1 MIVKE
6 SFENNTI
13 KPDFT
18 RSMFDTVAEMKAV
31 SKKTMPYVYIATCK
45 ETGKAYIYNKSA
57 DIDETLGLWREL
69 GAGNTSS
76 GSGSD
81 SGSGSGSGSDSGSGI
96 SVDEVKVLIK
106 SAMAHTMYQFDT
118 LPDGNIDGIEFK
130 IGDRAY
136 QGSDKKIY
144 VVEDEYNGSISWA
157 LEGETSG
164 GGSSG
169 GGSSGGGGSNPSEPS
184 EPSTEYTLYYGY
196 INGSLPTTNK
206 VTDEGFTINADV
218 LKALSSKTITSK
230 SNSITYTAT
239 ETEDNAPG
247 QSFPTYAYP
256 ASLGEITK
264 YTNSVGTFNVAD
276 SYTRFDVDVD
286 GTAYYA
292 YVQTKGHAPMAGDTF
307 DFTYA

>member
-1 MIVKE
+1 MIVAE
-6 SFENNTI
+6 SFENSTI
-13 KPDFT
+13 NPDFT
-18 RSMFDTVAEMKAV
+18 RSMFNTVAEMKTV

-45 ETGKAYIYNKSA
+45 ETGKAYIYNKNNE
-57 DIDETLGLWREL
+57 IDETLGLWREL
-69 GAGNTSS
+69 GAENTS
-76 GSGSD
+76 
-81 SGSGSGSGSDSGSGI
+81 SGSGSDSGSGI
-96 SVDEVKVLIK
+96 SVDEVKNLIK
-106 SAMAHTMYQFDT
+106 AAMAHTMYQFDT
-118 LPDGNIDGIEFK
+118 LPDENIDGIEFK

-144 VVEDEYNGSISWA
+144 VVEDEYDGSISWA
-157 LEGETSG
+157 LESET
-164 GGSSG
+164 SG

-184 EPSTEYTLYYGY
+184 EPSTKYTLYYGY
-196 INGSLPTTNK
+196 INGSLSTTEK

-239 ETEDNAPG
+239 ETEDNALG

-276 SYTRFDVDVD
+276 SYTKFDVNVD

>member
-13 KPDFT
+13 NPDFT
-18 RSMFDTVAEMKAV
+18 RSMFNTVAEMKAV
-31 SKKTMPYVYIATCK
+31 PKKTMPYVYIATCK
-45 ETGKAYIYNKSA
+45 ETGKAYIYNKNNE
-57 DIDETLGLWREL
+57 IDETLGLWREL
-69 GAGNTSS
+69 GAGNTSG

-81 SGSGSGSGSDSGSGI
+81 SGSGSGSDSGSGNGI
-96 SVDEVKVLIK
+96 SVDEVKNLIK
-106 SAMAHTMYQFDT
+106 AAMAHTMYQFDT
-118 LPDGNIDGIEFK
+118 LPNENIDGIEFK

-144 VVEDEYNGSISWA
+144 VVEDEYDGSISWA

-169 GGSSGGGGSNPSEPS
+169 GGGSNPSEPSEPS

-196 INGSLPTTNK
+196 INGSLSTTEK

-239 ETEDNAPG
+239 DTEENALG

>member
-1 MIVKE
+1 MAL
-6 SFENNTI
+6 SFSDNIGYSGSRNNFERDYYATI
-13 KPDFT
+13 AD
-18 RSMFDTVAEMKAV
+18 MVAV
-31 SKKTMPYVYIATCK
+31 KKTKMPTMFIAMCG
-45 ETGKAYIYNKSA
+45 ETGKAYLYNKSNEV
-57 DIDETLGLWREL
+57 DETLGLWREV

-76 GSGSD
+76 GSG
-81 SGSGSGSGSDSGSGI
+81 I
-96 SVDEVKVLIK
+96 SADEVKALIK
-106 SAMAHTMYQFDT
+106 AAMAHTMYQFDT

-144 VVEDEYNGSISWA
+144 VVEDEYDGSISWA
-157 LEGETSG
+157 LESET
-164 GGSSG
+164 SG

-230 SNSITYTAT
+230 SNSITYAAT
-239 ETEDNAPG
+239 ETEENALG

-264 YTNSVGTFNVAD
+264 YTNSVGTFNVVD

-292 YVQTKGHAPMAGDTF
+292 YVQTEGHAPMVGDTF

>member
-6 SFENNTI
+6 SFENSTI
-13 KPDFT
+13 NPDFT
-18 RSMFDTVAEMKAV
+18 RSMFNTVAEMKAV
-31 SKKTMPYVYIATCK
+31 PKKTMPYVYIATCK
-45 ETGKAYIYNKSA
+45 ETGKAYIYNKNNE
-57 DIDETLGLWREL
+57 IDETLGLWREL
-69 GAGNTSS
+69 GSGNTSS
-76 GSGSD
+76 GSGS
-81 SGSGSGSGSDSGSGI
+81 GSGSGI
-96 SVDEVKVLIK
+96 SADEVKVLIK
-106 SAMAHTMYQFDT
+106 AAMAHTMYQFDT

-169 GGSSGGGGSNPSEPS
+169 GGDSNPSEPS
-184 EPSTEYTLYYGY
+184 EPSTTYTLYYGY
-196 INGSLPTTNK
+196 INGSLPTTEK

-239 ETEDNAPG
+239 EAEDNALG

-264 YTNSVGTFNVAD
+264 YTNSVGTFNVVD
-276 SYTRFDVDVD
+276 SYTRFDIDVD

-292 YVQTKGHAPMAGDTF
+292 YVQTKGHAPMTGDTF

>member
-6 SFENNTI
+6 SFENSTI
-13 KPDFT
+13 NPDFT
-18 RSMFDTVAEMKAV
+18 RSMFNTVAEMKAV
-31 SKKTMPYVYIATCK
+31 PKKTMPYLYIATCK
-45 ETGKAYIYNKSA
+45 ETGKAYIYNKNNE
-57 DIDETLGLWREL
+57 IDETLGLWREL
-69 GAGNTSS
+69 GSGNTSS
-76 GSGSD
+76 GSGS
-81 SGSGSGSGSDSGSGI
+81 GSGSGI
-96 SVDEVKVLIK
+96 SVEEVKVLIK
-106 SAMAHTMYQFDT
+106 AAMAHTMYQFDT

-169 GGSSGGGGSNPSEPS
+169 GGGSNPSEPS
-184 EPSTEYTLYYGY
+184 EPSTTYTLYYGY
-196 INGSLPTTNK
+196 INGSLSTTEK

-218 LKALSSKTITSK
+218 LKSLSSKTITSK

-264 YTNSVGTFNVAD
+264 YTNSVGTFNVVD
-276 SYTRFDVDVD
+276 SYTRFDIDVD

-292 YVQTKGHAPMAGDTF
+292 YVQTKGHAPMTGDTF

>member
-6 SFENNTI
+6 SFENSTI
-13 KPDFT
+13 NPDFK
-18 RSMFDTVAEMKAV
+18 RSMFNTVAEMKAV
-31 SKKTMPYVYIATCK
+31 PKKTMPYVYIATCK

-57 DIDETLGLWREL
+57 DMDETLGLWREL

-81 SGSGSGSGSDSGSGI
+81 SGSGI
-96 SVDEVKVLIK
+96 SVDEVKELIK
-106 SAMAHTMYQFDT
+106 AAMAHTMYQFDT
-118 LPDGNIDGIEFK
+118 LPDENIDGIEFK

-144 VVEDEYNGSISWA
+144 VVEDKYDGSISWA
-157 LEGETSG
+157 LESEI
-164 GGSSG
+164 SG

-184 EPSTEYTLYYGY
+184 EPSTKYTLYYGY
-196 INGSLPTTNK
+196 INGSLSTTEK

-239 ETEDNAPG
+239 DTEENALG

-276 SYTRFDVDVD
+276 SYTRFDVNVD

>member
-6 SFENNTI
+6 SLENNTI
-13 KPDFT
+13 NPDFT
-18 RSMFDTVAEMKAV
+18 RSMFKTIAEMKAV
-31 SKKTMPYVYIATCK
+31 PKKSMPYVYIATCK

-81 SGSGSGSGSDSGSGI
+81 SGSGI
-96 SVDEVKVLIK
+96 SVDEVKNLIK
-106 SAMAHTMYQFDT
+106 AAMTHTMYQFDT

-144 VVEDEYNGSISWA
+144 VVEDEYDGSISWA
-157 LEGETSG
+157 LESETSG

-169 GGSSGGGGSNPSEPS
+169 GGSSGGGGTNPSEPS
-184 EPSTEYTLYYGY
+184 EPSTKYTLYYGY
-196 INGSLPTTNK
+196 INGSLPTTEK

-239 ETEDNAPG
+239 ETEDSALG

-276 SYTRFDVDVD
+276 SYTRFDIDVD

>member
-6 SFENNTI
+6 SFENSTI
-13 KPDFT
+13 NPDFT
-18 RSMFDTVAEMKAV
+18 RSMFNTVAEMKAV
-31 SKKTMPYVYIATCK
+31 PKKSMPYVYIATCK
-45 ETGKAYIYNKSA
+45 ETGKAYIYNKNNE
-57 DIDETLGLWREL
+57 IDETLGLWREL
-69 GAGNTSS
+69 GAGNTSG

-81 SGSGSGSGSDSGSGI
+81 SGNGI
-96 SVDEVKVLIK
+96 SVDEVKNLIK
-106 SAMAHTMYQFDT
+106 AAMAHTMYQFDT
-118 LPDGNIDGIEFK
+118 LPDENIDEIEFK

-144 VVEDEYNGSISWA
+144 VVEDKYDGSISWA
-157 LEGETSG
+157 LESET
-164 GGSSG
+164 SG

-196 INGSLPTTNK
+196 INGSLSTTEK

-239 ETEDNAPG
+239 DTEENALG

-276 SYTRFDVDVD
+276 SYTRFDVNVD
-286 GTAYYA
+286 GTAYNA

>member
-6 SFENNTI
+6 SFENSTI
-13 KPDFT
+13 NPDFT
-18 RSMFDTVAEMKAV
+18 RSMFNTVAEMKAV

-45 ETGKAYIYNKSA
+45 ETGKAYIYNKNNE
-57 DIDETLGLWREL
+57 IDETLGLWREL
-69 GAGNTSS
+69 GAGNTS
-76 GSGSD
+76 G
-81 SGSGSGSGSDSGSGI
+81 GSGSDSGSGI
-96 SVDEVKVLIK
+96 SVDEVKNLIK
-106 SAMAHTMYQFDT
+106 AAMAHTMYQFDT
-118 LPDGNIDGIEFK
+118 LPDENIDGIEFK

-144 VVEDEYNGSISWA
+144 VVEDEYDGSISWA
-157 LEGETSG
+157 LESET
-164 GGSSG
+164 SG

-184 EPSTEYTLYYGY
+184 EPSTKYTLYYGY
-196 INGSLPTTNK
+196 INGSLSTTEK

-218 LKALSSKTITSK
+218 LKSLSSKTITSK

-239 ETEDNAPG
+239 ETEENALG

>member
-6 SFENNTI
+6 SFENSTI
-13 KPDFT
+13 NPDFT
-18 RSMFDTVAEMKAV
+18 RSMFKTVADMKAV
-31 SKKTMPYVYIATCK
+31 PKKSMPYVYIATCK
-45 ETGKAYIYNKSA
+45 ETGKAYIYNKNNEL
-57 DIDETLGLWREL
+57 DETLGLWREL

-81 SGSGSGSGSDSGSGI
+81 TGSGTGSGI
-96 SVDEVKVLIK
+96 SVDEVKNLIK
-106 SAMAHTMYQFDT
+106 AAMAHTMYQFDT

-144 VVEDEYNGSISWA
+144 VVEDEYDGSISWA
-157 LEGETSG
+157 LESETSG

-184 EPSTEYTLYYGY
+184 EPSTTYTLYYGY
-196 INGSLPTTNK
+196 INGSLPTTEK

-239 ETEDNAPG
+239 ETEDNALG

-264 YTNSVGTFNVAD
+264 YTNSVGTFNVVD
-276 SYTRFDVDVD
+276 SYTRFDVNVD

>member
-1 MIVKE
+1 MKVK
-6 SFENNTI
+6 N
-13 KPDFT
+13 
-18 RSMFDTVAEMKAV
+18 
-31 SKKTMPYVYIATCK
+31 
-45 ETGKAYIYNKSA
+45 
-57 DIDETLGLWREL
+57 
-69 GAGNTSS
+69 
-76 GSGSD
+76 
-81 SGSGSGSGSDSGSGI
+81 
-96 SVDEVKVLIK
+96 LIK
-106 SAMAHTMYQFDT
+106 AAMAHTMYQFDT

-144 VVEDEYNGSISWA
+144 VVEDEYDGSISWA
-157 LEGETSG
+157 LESETSG

-169 GGSSGGGGSNPSEPS
+169 GGGTNPSEPS
-184 EPSTEYTLYYGY
+184 TTYTLYYGY
-196 INGSLPTTNK
+196 INGSLPTTEK

-239 ETEDNAPG
+239 ETEDSAPG

-264 YTNSVGTFNVAD
+264 YTNSVGTFNVVD
-276 SYTRFDVDVD
+276 SYTRFDIDVD

>member
-13 KPDFT
+13 NPDFT
-18 RSMFDTVAEMKAV
+18 RSMFNTVAEMKAV
-31 SKKTMPYVYIATCK
+31 PKKTMPYVYIATCK
-45 ETGKAYIYNKSA
+45 ETGKAYIYNKNNE
-57 DIDETLGLWREL
+57 IDETLGLWREL

-81 SGSGSGSGSDSGSGI
+81 SGSGI
-96 SVDEVKVLIK
+96 SVDEVKNLIK
-106 SAMAHTMYQFDT
+106 AAMAHTMYQFDT

-144 VVEDEYNGSISWA
+144 VVEDEYDGSISWA
-157 LEGETSG
+157 LESET
-164 GGSSG
+164 SG

-184 EPSTEYTLYYGY
+184 TKYTLYYGY
-196 INGSLPTTNK
+196 INGSLSTTEK

-239 ETEDNAPG
+239 DTEENALG

-276 SYTRFDVDVD
+276 SYTRFDVNVD

>member
-6 SFENNTI
+6 SLENNTI
-13 KPDFT
+13 NPDFT
-18 RSMFDTVAEMKAV
+18 RSMFKTVADMKAV
-31 SKKTMPYVYIATCK
+31 PKKSMPYVYIATCK
-45 ETGKAYIYNKSA
+45 ETGKAYIYNKNNEL
-57 DIDETLGLWREL
+57 DETLGLWREL

-76 GSGSD
+76 GSGS
-81 SGSGSGSGSDSGSGI
+81 GTGSGI
-96 SVDEVKVLIK
+96 SVDEVKNLIK
-106 SAMAHTMYQFDT
+106 AAMAHTMYQFDT

-144 VVEDEYNGSISWA
+144 VVEDEYDGSISWA
-157 LEGETSG
+157 LESGSSG

-184 EPSTEYTLYYGY
+184 EPSTTYTLYYGY
-196 INGSLPTTNK
+196 INGSLPTTEK

-276 SYTRFDVDVD
+276 SYTRFDIDVD

>member
-13 KPDFT
+13 NPDFT
-18 RSMFDTVAEMKAV
+18 RSMFNTVAEMKAV
-31 SKKTMPYVYIATCK
+31 PKKTMPYVYIATCK
-45 ETGKAYIYNKSA
+45 ETGKAYIYNKNNE
-57 DIDETLGLWREL
+57 IDETLGLWREL

-81 SGSGSGSGSDSGSGI
+81 SGSGI
-96 SVDEVKVLIK
+96 SVDEVKNLIK
-106 SAMAHTMYQFDT
+106 AAMAHTMYQFDT

-144 VVEDEYNGSISWA
+144 VVEDEYDGSISWA
-157 LEGETSG
+157 LEGET
-164 GGSSG
+164 SG

-196 INGSLPTTNK
+196 INGSLSTTEK
-206 VTDEGFTINADV
+206 VTDEGFTINGDV
-218 LKALSSKTITSK
+218 LKALSSKAITSK

-239 ETEDNAPG
+239 ETEDNAIG

-276 SYTRFDVDVD
+276 SYTRFDVNVD

>member
-6 SFENNTI
+6 SFENSTI
-13 KPDFT
+13 NPDFT
-18 RSMFDTVAEMKAV
+18 RSMFNTVAEMKAV
-31 SKKTMPYVYIATCK
+31 PKKTMPYLYIATCK
-45 ETGKAYIYNKSA
+45 ETGKAYIYNKNNE
-57 DIDETLGLWREL
+57 IDETLGLWREL
-69 GAGNTSS
+69 GSGNTS
-76 GSGSD
+76 
-81 SGSGSGSGSDSGSGI
+81 SGSGSGSDSGSGI
-96 SVDEVKVLIK
+96 SVEEVKVLIK
-106 SAMAHTMYQFDT
+106 AAMAHTMYQFDT

-169 GGSSGGGGSNPSEPS
+169 GGGSNPSEPS
-184 EPSTEYTLYYGY
+184 EPSTTYTLYYGY
-196 INGSLPTTNK
+196 INGSLPTTEK

-218 LKALSSKTITSK
+218 LKSLSSKTITSK

-239 ETEDNAPG
+239 EAEDNALG

-264 YTNSVGTFNVAD
+264 YTNSVGTFNVVD
-276 SYTRFDVDVD
+276 SYTRFDIDVD

>member
-6 SFENNTI
+6 SFENSTI
-13 KPDFT
+13 NPDFT
-18 RSMFDTVAEMKAV
+18 RSMFNTVAEMKAV
-31 SKKTMPYVYIATCK
+31 PKKTMPYLYIATCK
-45 ETGKAYIYNKSA
+45 ETGKAYIYNKNNE
-57 DIDETLGLWREL
+57 IDETLGLWREL
-69 GAGNTSS
+69 GSGNTSS
-76 GSGSD
+76 GSGS
-81 SGSGSGSGSDSGSGI
+81 GSGSGI
-96 SVDEVKVLIK
+96 SADEVKVLIK
-106 SAMAHTMYQFDT
+106 AAMAHTMYQFDT

-144 VVEDEYNGSISWA
+144 VVEDEYNDSISWA
-157 LEGETSG
+157 LEGET
-164 GGSSG
+164 SG

-184 EPSTEYTLYYGY
+184 EPSTTYTLYYGY
-196 INGSLPTTNK
+196 INGSLPTTEK

-239 ETEDNAPG
+239 EAEDNALG

-264 YTNSVGTFNVAD
+264 YTNSVGTFNVVD
-276 SYTRFDVDVD
+276 SYTRFDIDVD

>member
-6 SFENNTI
+6 SFENSTI
-13 KPDFT
+13 NPDFT
-18 RSMFDTVAEMKAV
+18 RSMFNTVAEMKVV

-45 ETGKAYIYNKSA
+45 ETGKAYIYNKNNEM
-57 DIDETLGLWREL
+57 DETLGLWREL
-69 GAGNTSS
+69 SAENTSS

-81 SGSGSGSGSDSGSGI
+81 SGNGI
-96 SVDEVKVLIK
+96 SVDEVKNLIK
-106 SAMAHTMYQFDT
+106 AAMAHTMYQFDT
-118 LPDGNIDGIEFK
+118 LPDENIDGIEFK

-144 VVEDEYNGSISWA
+144 VVEDEYDGSISWA
-157 LEGETSG
+157 LESET
-164 GGSSG
+164 SG

-184 EPSTEYTLYYGY
+184 EPSTKYTLYYGY
-196 INGSLPTTNK
+196 INGSLSTTEK

-239 ETEDNAPG
+239 DTEENALG

-276 SYTRFDVDVD
+276 SYTKFDVNVD

>member
-1 MIVKE
+1 MIVAE
-6 SFENNTI
+6 SFENSTI
-13 KPDFT
+13 NPDFT
-18 RSMFDTVAEMKAV
+18 RSMFSTVAEMKAV

-45 ETGKAYIYNKSA
+45 ETGKAYIYNKNNE
-57 DIDETLGLWREL
+57 IDETLGLWREL
-69 GAGNTSS
+69 GAGNTS
-76 GSGSD
+76 G
-81 SGSGSGSGSDSGSGI
+81 GSGSDSGSGI
-96 SVDEVKVLIK
+96 SVDEVKNLIK
-106 SAMAHTMYQFDT
+106 AAMAHTMYQFDT

-144 VVEDEYNGSISWA
+144 VVEDEYDGSISWA

-169 GGSSGGGGSNPSEPS
+169 GSGSNPS

-196 INGSLPTTNK
+196 INGSLPTTEK

-218 LKALSSKTITSK
+218 LKTLSSKTITSK

-239 ETEDNAPG
+239 ETEDNALG

>member
-6 SFENNTI
+6 SFENSTI
-13 KPDFT
+13 NPDFT
-18 RSMFDTVAEMKAV
+18 RSMFNTVAEMKAV
-31 SKKTMPYVYIATCK
+31 PKKTMPYVYIATCK
-45 ETGKAYIYNKSA
+45 ETGKAYIYNKNNE
-57 DIDETLGLWREL
+57 IDETLGLWREL
-69 GAGNTSS
+69 GSGNTS
-76 GSGSD
+76 
-81 SGSGSGSGSDSGSGI
+81 SGSGSGSDSGSGI
-96 SVDEVKVLIK
+96 SVEEVKVLIK
-106 SAMAHTMYQFDT
+106 AAMAHTMYQFDT

-144 VVEDEYNGSISWA
+144 VVEDEYNDSISWA
-157 LEGETSG
+157 LEGET
-164 GGSSG
+164 SG

-184 EPSTEYTLYYGY
+184 EPSTTYTLYYGY
-196 INGSLPTTNK
+196 INGSLPTTEK

-239 ETEDNAPG
+239 EAEDNALG

-264 YTNSVGTFNVAD
+264 YTNSVGTFNVVD
-276 SYTRFDVDVD
+276 SYTRFDIDVD

>member
-6 SFENNTI
+6 SFENSTI
-13 KPDFT
+13 NPDFT
-18 RSMFDTVAEMKAV
+18 RSMFNTVAEMKAV
-31 SKKTMPYVYIATCK
+31 PKKTMPYTYIATCK
-45 ETGKAYIYNKSA
+45 ETGKAYIYNKNNE
-57 DIDETLGLWREL
+57 IDETLGLWREF
-69 GAGNTSS
+69 GSGNTSS
-76 GSGSD
+76 GSGS
-81 SGSGSGSGSDSGSGI
+81 GSGI
-96 SVDEVKVLIK
+96 SAEEVKVLIK
-106 SAMAHTMYQFDT
+106 AAMAHTMYQFDT

-144 VVEDEYNGSISWA
+144 VVEDEYDGSISWA
-157 LEGETSG
+157 LESET
-164 GGSSG
+164 SG

-196 INGSLPTTNK
+196 INGSLPTTEK

-218 LKALSSKTITSK
+218 LKSLSSKTITSK

>member
-6 SFENNTI
+6 SFENSTI
-13 KPDFT
+13 NPDFT
-18 RSMFDTVAEMKAV
+18 RSMFNTVAEMKAV

-45 ETGKAYIYNKSA
+45 ETGKAYIYNKNNE
-57 DIDETLGLWREL
+57 IDETLGLWREL
-69 GAGNTSS
+69 GAGNTS
-76 GSGSD
+76 G
-81 SGSGSGSGSDSGSGI
+81 GSGSDSGSGI
-96 SVDEVKVLIK
+96 SVDEVKNLIK
-106 SAMAHTMYQFDT
+106 AAMAHTMYQFDT
-118 LPDGNIDGIEFK
+118 LPDENIDGIEFK

-144 VVEDEYNGSISWA
+144 VVEDEYDGSISWA
-157 LEGETSG
+157 LESET
-164 GGSSG
+164 SG

-196 INGSLPTTNK
+196 INGSLSTTEK
-206 VTDEGFTINADV
+206 VTDEGFTINGDV
-218 LKALSSKTITSK
+218 LKSLSSKTITSK

-239 ETEDNAPG
+239 DTEENALG

-276 SYTRFDVDVD
+276 SYTKFDVNVD

>member
-1 MIVKE
+1 MLVNE
-6 SFENNTI
+6 SIENNTMQ
-13 KPDFT
+13 PNFT
-18 RSMFDTVAEMKAV
+18 RDIFKTIAEMKV
-31 SKKTMPYVYIATCK
+31 VPKKKMPKMFISACL
-45 ETGKAYIYNKSA
+45 ETGKAYIYNKNNE
-57 DIDETLGLWREL
+57 IDETLGLWREL

-81 SGSGSGSGSDSGSGI
+81 SGNGI
-96 SVDEVKVLIK
+96 SVDEVKNLIK
-106 SAMAHTMYQFDT
+106 AAMAHTMYQFDT

-144 VVEDEYNGSISWA
+144 VVEDEYDGSISWA
-157 LEGETSG
+157 LESET
-164 GGSSG
+164 SG
-169 GGSSGGGGSNPSEPS
+169 GGSSGGGGSNTSEPS
-184 EPSTEYTLYYGY
+184 EPSTKYTLYYGY
-196 INGSLPTTNK
+196 INGSLSTTEK

-239 ETEDNAPG
+239 DTEENALG

-276 SYTRFDVDVD
+276 SYTKFDVNVD

>member
-6 SFENNTI
+6 SFENSTI
-13 KPDFT
+13 NPDFT
-18 RSMFDTVAEMKAV
+18 RSMFNTVAEMKAV
-31 SKKTMPYVYIATCK
+31 PKKTMPYVYIATCK

-57 DIDETLGLWREL
+57 DMDETLGLWREL
-69 GAGNTSS
+69 GAGNTS
-76 GSGSD
+76 G
-81 SGSGSGSGSDSGSGI
+81 GSGSDSGSGI
-96 SVDEVKVLIK
+96 SVDEVKNLIK
-106 SAMAHTMYQFDT
+106 AAMAHTMYQFDT
-118 LPDGNIDGIEFK
+118 LPDENIDGIEFK

-144 VVEDEYNGSISWA
+144 VVEDEYDGSISWA
-157 LEGETSG
+157 LESET
-164 GGSSG
+164 SG
-169 GGSSGGGGSNPSEPS
+169 GGSSGGGGSNPS

-196 INGSLPTTNK
+196 INGSLSTTEK

-218 LKALSSKTITSK
+218 LKSLSSKTITSK

-239 ETEDNAPG
+239 DTEENALG

-276 SYTRFDVDVD
+276 SYTKFDVNVD

>member
-1 MIVKE
+1 MLVNE
-6 SFENNTI
+6 SFENNTMQ
-13 KPDFT
+13 PNFT
-18 RSMFDTVAEMKAV
+18 RDIFKTIAEMKAV
-31 SKKTMPYVYIATCK
+31 PKKKMPKMFISACL
-45 ETGKAYIYNKSA
+45 ETGKIYVYNKNGEV
-57 DIDETLGLWREL
+57 DETLGLWREI
-69 GAGNTSS
+69 GFANTSS

-81 SGSGSGSGSDSGSGI
+81 SGNGI
-96 SVDEVKVLIK
+96 SVDEVKNLIK
-106 SAMAHTMYQFDT
+106 AAMAHTMYQFDT
-118 LPDGNIDGIEFK
+118 LPDENIDGIEFK

-144 VVEDEYNGSISWA
+144 VVEDEYDGSISWA
-157 LEGETSG
+157 LESE
-164 GGSSG
+164 SSG
-169 GGSSGGGGSNPSEPS
+169 GGSSGGGGSNPS

-196 INGSLPTTNK
+196 INGSLSTTEK

-239 ETEDNAPG
+239 ETEDNALG

-276 SYTRFDVDVD
+276 SYTRFDIDVD

>member
-13 KPDFT
+13 NPDFT
-18 RSMFDTVAEMKAV
+18 RSMFNTVAEMRAV

-45 ETGKAYIYNKSA
+45 ETGKAYIYNKNNE
-57 DIDETLGLWREL
+57 IDETLGLWREF
-69 GAGNTSS
+69 GTGGTSS
-76 GSGSD
+76 GSG
-81 SGSGSGSGSDSGSGI
+81 I
-96 SVDEVKVLIK
+96 SAGEVKELIK
-106 SAMAHTMYQFDT
+106 AAMAHTMYQFDT

-184 EPSTEYTLYYGY
+184 TEYTLYYGY
-196 INGSLPTTNK
+196 INGSLSTTEK

-239 ETEDNAPG
+239 DTEENAPG

-276 SYTRFDVDVD
+276 SYTRFNVDVD

>member
-1 MIVKE
+1 MLVNE
-6 SFENNTI
+6 TLENNTMQ
-13 KPDFT
+13 PNFT
-18 RSMFDTVAEMKAV
+18 RDIFKTIAEMKAV
-31 SKKTMPYVYIATCK
+31 PKKKMPQMLISACL
-45 ETGKAYIYNKSA
+45 ETGKIYVYNKSGEV
-57 DIDETLGLWREL
+57 DETLGLWREL

-76 GSGSD
+76 D
-81 SGSGSGSGSDSGSGI
+81 TGSGI
-96 SVDEVKVLIK
+96 SVDEVKTLIK
-106 SAMAHTMYQFDT
+106 AAMAHTMYQFDT

-144 VVEDEYNGSISWA
+144 VVEDEYDGSISWA
-157 LEGETSG
+157 LESETSG

-169 GGSSGGGGSNPSEPS
+169 GGGTNPSEPS
-184 EPSTEYTLYYGY
+184 EPSTKYTLYYGY

-239 ETEDNAPG
+239 EIEYNAPG

-264 YTNSVGTFNVAD
+264 YTNNVGTFNVAD
-276 SYTRFDVDVD
+276 SYTRFDVVVD

-292 YVQTKGHAPMAGDTF
+292 YVQTKGHAPMVGDTF